1 MKGFLVSISNNKP
14 ELYFLGNILNLTSS
28 NIASNHQL

>member
-1 MKGFLVSISNNKP
+1 MKGFLVSISNNKA
-14 ELYFLGNILNLTSS
+14 ELYFLGNILNLNSS